1 MSQAGDLFREL
12 TERQME
18 AMRQYQDTVA
28 ESMRAWQNV
37 MPSVPGMPGMPG
49 TAGSGDSA
57 TTSPS
62 AGDLSSMFP
71 NPVEIADNYF
81 RFAEEMLAR
90 QHEFSLRLIEA
101 VAPQSGNRS
110 GGS

>member
-12 TERQME
+12 QERQME

-28 ESMRAWQNV
+28 ETMRAWQGLI
-37 MPSVPGMPGMPG
+37 PPVPGMPGSGGSSDSSSG
-49 TAGSGDSA
+49 TPSLGDFA
-57 TTSPS
+57 
-62 AGDLSSMFP
+62 AMFP

-101 VAPQSGNRS
+101 VTPPAGNRS
-110 GGS
+110 SGS

>member
-1 MSQAGDLFREL
+1 MSQSGDLFREL

-28 ESMRAWQNV
+28 ESMRAWQGM
-37 MPSVPGMPGMPG
+37 MPTVPGMPGMPG
-49 TAGSGDSA
+49 SGDSSA
-57 TTSPS
+57 SQSPP
-62 AGDLSSMFP
+62 ADFTSMFP

-101 VAPQSGNRS
+101 VMPPSGTGSS
-110 GGS
+110 GS

>member
-12 TERQME
+12 QERQME

-28 ESMRAWQNV
+28 ETMRAWQGLI
-37 MPSVPGMPGMPG
+37 PSVPGMPGSS
-49 TAGSGDSA
+49 GSSD
-57 TTSPS
+57 SPS
-62 AGDLSSMFP
+62 GTPSMGDLAAMFP

-101 VAPQSGNRS
+101 VAPQTGGNRS
-110 GGS
+110 SGS